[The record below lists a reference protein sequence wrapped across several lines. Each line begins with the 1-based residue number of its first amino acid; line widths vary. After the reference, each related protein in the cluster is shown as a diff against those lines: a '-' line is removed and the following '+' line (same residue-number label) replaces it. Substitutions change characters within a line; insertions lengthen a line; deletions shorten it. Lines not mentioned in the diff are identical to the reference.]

1 MMPKPV
7 HTGVTTPGRTR
18 RRRDLLAARGIA
30 VGVGLGMLV
39 WGLLLA
45 LIWLF

>member
-1 MMPKPV
+1 MPNPV
-7 HTGVTTPGRTR
+7 NSEVTTSGRTR

-45 LIWLF
+45 AIWLL